1 VPKSVYDNGVV
12 ASTHADPHD
21 VNVMEKLGQNQ
32 EPSAMD
38 KLKTSASETVH
49 AMSDKAQYLA
59 ASTKEKLHEATRP
72 QPASQ
77 PTGPL
82 QQGKV

>member
-1 VPKSVYDNGVV
+1 MYDNGVV
-12 ASTHADPHD
+12 ASTHTDRHD

-49 AMSDKAQYLA
+49 NMSEKAQFLA
-59 ASTKEKLHEATRP
+59 LSTKEKLHEATRP
-72 QPASQ
+72 H
-77 PTGPL
+77 PTTS
-82 QQGKV
+82 